1 MRQEEKS
8 QYMKYFTSGI
18 RRGIRRCGFQEKDGK
33 Q

>member
-18 RRGIRRCGFQEKDGK
+18 RRCGFQEKDGK